1 MWGLC
6 WKGAGWPRSSRHRLP
21 QRGGGG
27 GGRRCSAAHT
37 LAPPLPSSSI
47 LPPHPLHLC
56 PYMCPQSGPAFWMV
70 PGSCGPAR
78 EKLHGGVLCSQ
89 PAHREPLC
97 CLPLGLWA
105 PPPGPPHGEQ
115 QASPPVDKCVHPY
128 DAPVVPAAPRAR
140 LQPFLSTGVRA
151 GLPLLPTPQ
160 QLPTPESHCFSKK
173 PSGSPGERG
182 MGIYFLKFA
191 IHL

>member
-1 MWGLC
+1 MCRLSWTKPWLTALPSPRGQS
-6 WKGAGWPRSSRHRLP
+6 KGAGRCGACAGRAQDGPGAADTDSPSVGV
-21 QRGGGG
+21 GGGQALLC
-27 GGRRCSAAHT
+27 RSHPC
-37 LAPPLPSSSI
+37 LSSSI

-140 LQPFLSTGVRA
+140 L
-151 GLPLLPTPQ
+151 
-160 QLPTPESHCFSKK
+160 
-173 PSGSPGERG
+173 
-182 MGIYFLKFA
+182 
-191 IHL
+191 